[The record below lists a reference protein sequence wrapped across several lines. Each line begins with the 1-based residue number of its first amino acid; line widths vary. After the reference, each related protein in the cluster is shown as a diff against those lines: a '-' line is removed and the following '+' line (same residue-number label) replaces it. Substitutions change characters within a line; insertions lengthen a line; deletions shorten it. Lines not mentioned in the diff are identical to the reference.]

1 MSREEVAE
9 ALKGVR
15 LMVATP
21 CYGGQATAEY
31 LQSMVGFARLAAEVN
46 LAWQLMTLAGESLVT
61 RARNTCVTEM
71 LAEDATHILFLDAD
85 IGFHPMVPFKMLMHD
100 EPVVVASYPLKAV
113 NWQGIVDRAPATV
126 EEAQSAATMHVVQG
140 HGEDEGPLREI
151 ALAGTGC
158 MLIRREVID
167 QMIAAHP
174 EWAYTYDQR
183 DGQGPRQHWAIFDC
197 EIEDG
202 RYLSEDYAFCRRWQR
217 MGGRIML
224 DTEVALSHT
233 GTFTF
238 GWG

>member
-1 MSREEVAE
+1 MRKEEVAE
-9 ALKGVR
+9 AVKDVR
-15 LMVATP
+15 LLIATP
-21 CYGGQATAEY
+21 CYGGQATTEY
-31 LQSMVGFARLAAEVN
+31 LQSVVQFARLSAQVD
-46 LAWQLMTLAGESLVT
+46 LSWTLMTIAGESLIT

-71 LAEDATHILFLDAD
+71 IEEDATHILFLDAD
-85 IGFHPMVPFKMLMHD
+85 IGFHPMLPFRMLMHD
-100 EPVVVASYPLKAV
+100 EPIVVASYPIKGI
-113 NWQGIVDRAPATV
+113 NWQGIVDRAPTTV
-126 EEAQSAATMHVVQG
+126 EEAQIAATMHVVQG

-158 MLIRREVID
+158 MLIDRDVID

-174 EWAYTYDQR
+174 EWEYTYDAR
-183 DGQGPRQHWAIFDC
+183 DGRGPRRQWAIFDC

-202 RYLSEDYAFCRRWQR
+202 KYLSEDYAFCRRWQR

-224 DTEVALSHT
+224 DTEVALTHT